1 MDEPESKT
9 ERGTSPQTTSKTIAD
24 LWQSVKQALRRFCSS
39 ETPVE
44 TDVSMFEEDPSS
56 AFELK
61 RLFPLAVV
69 CLGFGWLLK
78 YLFGALNVFIDSGN
92 KYAILP
98 LGAFALFGAI
108 IAFLHFVRPK
118 KTNWIICIGIAIFTA
133 VVGIKI
139 LWTIQ
144 SMAIYSAY
152 SGKRPPMGI
161 IGLFIKLIGY
171 AYIQIDNENVSW
183 LGKLFGFVFG
193 VGLCEESV
201 KLLPIFLLVVFRNRL
216 PFKLDL
222 SFRSILVFGF
232 FSGLGFGIAEA
243 LTDFYCLLPVE
254 RGADSFIH
262 LWIQEISG
270 EGISQVDKD
279 IAREIYEQFMQ
290 DIGVGNRMAAS
301 QIVRWFACVPSHA
314 IYTVIDV
321 AFLWMLYHHIKD
333 EKDARFQFL
342 WYIGCVG
349 ACAVVHGVYN
359 TVCGIPG
366 LGFVFDAISLVLVW
380 FVIRRAINVE
390 DGGIDESDSSLE
402 NFREKSVSTF
412 GKTFAKMYLCLFIG
426 TIAFFG
432 IRGGDNPREKVE
444 KRREYWTRRIDEH
457 QANSV
462 GYMEEGD
469 ASGSSASDRMS
480 EPTILAKPSNM
491 YEDLLA
497 GRISLPS
504 FYKHAFDKEYCEFYR
519 TDGGV
524 LDPNADLWNQRMR
537 AAREEYA
544 KEHPEA
550 GIRLS
555 SGKRN
560 LYEDVMEGRVTL
572 PTFYRHAFDAE
583 TGEFYRTDGRTLD
596 PQAAL
601 WNKRMQLA
609 REEYESQNKQ

>member
-1 MDEPESKT
+1 MDESESKT
-9 ERGTSPQTTSKTIAD
+9 ERGTSPQATSKTIAD
-24 LWQSVKQALRRFCSS
+24 KWLSVKQAIHRFCSS

-69 CLGFGWLLK
+69 CLGFGWLLAF
-78 YLFGALNVFIDSGN
+78 LFGALNVFIDSGN

-98 LGAFALFGAI
+98 LGALALFGAI
-108 IAFLHFVRPK
+108 ISFLHFVRPK
-118 KTNWIICIGIAIFTA
+118 TTNWIVCIGIAIFTA

-139 LWTIQ
+139 LGTIQ
-144 SMAIYSAY
+144 PAAIRSVV
-152 SGKRPPMGI
+152 SGTRPAGGI
-161 IGLFIKLIGY
+161 FGLFIKLIGY
-171 AYIQIDNENVSW
+171 AYVQLDNENVSR
-183 LGKLFGFVFG
+183 LGKLFGNVFG

-216 PFKLDL
+216 PFKLEL

-232 FSGLGFGIAEA
+232 FSGIGFGVAEA
-243 LTDFYCLLPVE
+243 LTDAYCLIPVE
-254 RGADSFIH
+254 QGPFTR
-262 LWIQEISG
+262 LWIQEKFEG
-270 EGISQVDKD
+270 GISPEDLVG
-279 IAREIYEQFMQ
+279 AWETYENYLEYMAKV
-290 DIGVGNRMAAS
+290 GVENRMAFS
-301 QIVRWFACVPSHA
+301 QVIRWFACVPSHA

-321 AFLWMLYHHIKD
+321 SFLWMLYHHIK
-333 EKDARFQFL
+333 EENDARFQLL
-342 WYIGCVG
+342 WYVGCVG
-349 ACAVVHGVYN
+349 ACAVLHGVYN
-359 TVCGIPG
+359 TFCDIFG

-380 FVIRRAINVE
+380 FVIRRAINVKF
-390 DGGIDESDSSLE
+390 GGIDESDSSLE

-412 GKTFAKMYLCLFIG
+412 GKTFAKVYLCLFVG
-426 TIAFFG
+426 TIVFFA
-432 IRGGDNPREKVE
+432 IHGGDNPLERMEKN
-444 KRREYWTRRIDEH
+444 REYWTRRIVEH
-457 QANSV
+457 W
-462 GYMEEGD
+462 MD
-469 ASGSSASDRMS
+469 SASDMEEEATEVATSRQS
-480 EPTILAKPSNM
+480 PESAIPVKPSNM

-504 FYKHAFDKEYCEFYR
+504 FYKHSFDKEYCEFYR